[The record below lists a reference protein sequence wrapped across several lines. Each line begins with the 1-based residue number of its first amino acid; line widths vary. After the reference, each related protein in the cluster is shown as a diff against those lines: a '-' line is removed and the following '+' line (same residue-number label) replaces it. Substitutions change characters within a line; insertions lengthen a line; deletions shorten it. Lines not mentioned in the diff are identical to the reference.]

1 VKTESKIKD
10 FVERLITEGDAVL
23 ATQFKS
29 NKHPYPLF
37 VNLELFEQ
45 WRSRCRL
52 LVSMLGS
59 IAEPWRLTIGK
70 ESNNLLTHAMST
82 QGAVKGIKQSLD
94 EGLLIRFEDIVLAEA
109 FSDLFEQADYLFSK
123 GYFLAS
129 GVIARAILEE
139 RLRRMC
145 VANNCVPQKERP
157 TLGDFN
163 TELYKNNSYDK
174 ITFKHVDALAA
185 IGNDAAHNDPGL
197 KKEDVR
203 RLLDDLQSFLQR
215 YAA

>member
-1 VKTESKIKD
+1 
-10 FVERLITEGDAVL
+10 
-23 ATQFKS
+23 
-29 NKHPYPLF
+29 
-37 VNLELFEQ
+37 
-45 WRSRCRL
+45 
-52 LVSMLGS
+52 MLGS
-59 IAEPWRLTIGK
+59 LAEPWRPVLGNDSTNYFACA
-70 ESNNLLTHAMST
+70 EST
-82 QGAVKGIKQSLD
+82 QGALKGVKQSLE
-94 EGLLIRFEDIVLAEA
+94 EGLLVRFEDIVLAEA
-109 FSDLFEQADYLFSK
+109 FSDLYEQADYLFSK

-145 VANNCVPQKERP
+145 IANNCIPQKERP

-163 TELYKNNSYDK
+163 TGLYKKNIYDK

-203 RLLDDLQSFLQR
+203 RLLDGLQGFLQR
-215 YAA
+215 FAA